1 MQNLNYKSRYIR
13 NFLPQTEN
21 SKNYIKKLKAITFS
35 VWSKF
40 DEVNGK
46 YSEMI
51 NDATRRIDNQIKI
64 NTSKNKNREFKNIYF
79 AIKAYTWRMS

>member
-1 MQNLNYKSRYIR
+1 MLKLQNLNEIVQNLNYKSKYIR

-21 SKNYIKKLKAITFS
+21 SKNYTKKLKGITFS

-40 DEVNGK
+40 EEINGK

-51 NDATRRIDNQIKI
+51 NDASRRIDNQIKI
-64 NTSKNKNREFKNIYF
+64 NTSKIKTRIYKLNM
-79 AIKAYTWRMS
+79 I